1 MRRANGSGS
10 IFKVKDAKRR
20 KPWRVNVTLGVVIN
34 EETGKA
40 RQRTAS
46 LGYFAT
52 RAEAEEALVNYNAC
66 PYDLKT
72 KADAWLIVRIIF
84 NSPVSES
91 YFRYVMQKVDN
102 VFECIDNKTFKQTY
116 SVKSFSI
123 VPIDYEF

>member
-72 KADAWLIVRIIF
+72 KADCKNNI
-84 NSPVSES
+84 
-91 YFRYVMQKVDN
+91 
-102 VFECIDNKTFKQTY
+102 
-116 SVKSFSI
+116 
-123 VPIDYEF
+123 

>member
-102 VFECIDNKTFKQTY
+102 VFECIDNKTFKQIY
-116 SVKSFSI
+116 NVKSFSI